1 MLEIAIIIAL
11 VLALAHALDDV
22 GPERDPLDL
31 ARLSVERLDLE
42 AERAMAEL
50 GSLDREERS

>member
-1 MLEIAIIIAL
+1 MLEIAIIVAL
-11 VLALAHALDDV
+11 ILALAHALDDA
-22 GPERDPLDL
+22 GSEQDPLDL

-50 GSLDREERS
+50 GSLDREEHS